1 MNPVNVVPDGAVV
14 DIFASQGAS
23 DVAGSGFQVALGFV
37 VWLIPYYVLN
47 WIIAPKLGLIE
58 EPEPEKV
65 SSDDNKEKNTKEP
78 WQ

>member
-1 MNPVNVVPDGAVV
+1 VPDGAVV

-23 DVAGSGFQVALGFV
+23 DAAGSGFQVALGFV